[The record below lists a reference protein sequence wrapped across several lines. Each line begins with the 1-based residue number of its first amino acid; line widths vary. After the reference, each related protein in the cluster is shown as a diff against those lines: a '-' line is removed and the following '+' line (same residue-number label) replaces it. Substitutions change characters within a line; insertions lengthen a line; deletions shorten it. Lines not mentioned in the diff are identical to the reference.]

1 MLAPVQNVT
10 TKARRRST
18 HHLCKSTR
26 GHNVPRM
33 HQTVKMTSRF
43 LNLLSKIIVGIEV
56 EDVGHKVKGILI
68 VWDLGVEPREVE
80 SIGQVILVNL
90 TEILVTS
97 RRDELQRSNR
107 LALFIQRIR
116 TKPSKTEDQ
125 EPRVCGA
132 HQSQYRFKVW
142 ESRA

>member
-1 MLAPVQNVT
+1 
-10 TKARRRST
+10 
-18 HHLCKSTR
+18 
-26 GHNVPRM
+26 M